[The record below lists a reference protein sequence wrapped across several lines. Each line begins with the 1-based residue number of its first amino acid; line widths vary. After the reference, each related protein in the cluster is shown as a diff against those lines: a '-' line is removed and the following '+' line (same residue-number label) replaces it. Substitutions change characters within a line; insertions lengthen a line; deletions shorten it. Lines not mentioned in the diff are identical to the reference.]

1 MSEIFNIYKE
11 TGIIGTVLIL
21 FAFVIM
27 KIVHDLFKEDSGTV
41 LNIMKKYKKIDL
53 SLMKR
58 KFLYIKN
65 VKLKDIE
72 IVCEK
77 RKLIF
82 IDFTSIRID
91 SFLEMMDLFESSD
104 TRNMTKQE
112 LFYFI
117 KENMT
122 KYTDRTNNEALSAG
136 IPSVVCELIRNEE
149 KDEQEVLS
157 NVIKNICF
165 SEFLYKTNQEK
176 ITVICDFFCTILD
189 SAIANLE
196 RSLDVLNGQLDGII
210 YRGISC
216 DNCSLKSCNKY
227 RGNKNV

>member
-11 TGIIGTVLIL
+11 TGIIGTLFILSVFIVL
-21 FAFVIM
+21 
-27 KIVHDLFKEDSGTV
+27 KIVYDLLKTDSSTV
-41 LNIMKKYKKIDL
+41 IKTIYKYRKIDL
-53 SLMKR
+53 SIIKK

-65 VKLKDIE
+65 VRLKKLD
-72 IVCEK
+72 IVCDK
-77 RKLIF
+77 RRLIF
-82 IDFTSIRID
+82 VDFTMIRID
-91 SFLEMMDLFESSD
+91 SFLEMLELFENQD
-104 TRNMTKQE
+104 IKNMTNQE

-117 KENMT
+117 KESVI
-122 KYTDRTNNEALSAG
+122 KYTDRTNNESLSAG
-136 IPSVVCELIRNEE
+136 IPSVVCDIIRKEE

-165 SEFLYKTNQEK
+165 SEYLYKTNREK
-176 ITVICDFFCTILD
+176 ILVICDFFCTILD
-189 SAIANLE
+189 STIVNLR

-210 YRGISC
+210 YRGIAC